1 LWARKFSA
9 VRHSSSV
16 MPADYGPVMTRSEL
30 NNPASRIPS
39 KVSAQRRVEDMVKAW
54 REPISTMPA

>member
-1 LWARKFSA
+1 
-9 VRHSSSV
+9 